1 MRLLFYCITL
11 FILCISTT
19 AYAAPAPPD
28 TAKNAAVADTIPGE
42 IPDPFGWGDFTWLNG
57 NDRRHTALLD
67 SKYFT
72 GEFLLD
78 ANYMYSNQHPI
89 DNTNIGSTAIAR
101 ANELEISDVAVGGDF
116 HYDNVRG
123 RLLLQLGTR
132 ATVVPRND
140 LSTYKG
146 QYDLANAYRYFS
158 EAYGGYHFDAW
169 HGINVDAGIFMSYV
183 GLFSYY
189 NAENWMYQP
198 SFTSDNTPW
207 FFNGVRIQTFPSD
220 RVKVELWLI
229 NGWQSYAKFNN
240 GPGIGVQFTWRP
252 MEAFQLVSN
261 NYYGTDDQDAHER
274 IRFHTDNSIEVRYH
288 NDSSSFIDKAAFS
301 VTQDLGFESGDG
313 VSPFGGNG
321 LPAQNFI
328 SGMVYHRIWMHNDH
342 YAWTFGGGYIHNPGR
357 YLVLY
362 PTGQASPIPPVGS
375 YPFTA
380 NPGDQFDGWDCSTG
394 FDWMPDEYIDW
405 HIEVV
410 HRESSVPYFAGPGG
424 VTSPDGFTTTP
435 LPQDWKPDLV
445 TAETQIVAALLVRF

>member
-1 MRLLFYCITL
+1 MRLLYCFITII
-11 FILCISTT
+11 ILSSSGLV
-19 AYAAPAPPD
+19 YAAPVPQD
-28 TAKNAAVADTIPGE
+28 TTKAAAVTDTIPGAT
-42 IPDPFGWGDFTWLNG
+42 PDPFGWGDFTWLMG
-57 NDRRHTALLD
+57 NDRRHTDLLD

-78 ANYMYSNQHPI
+78 ANYMASNQHPI
-89 DNTNIGSTAIAR
+89 DHTNVGSTAIAR
-101 ANELEISDVAVGGDF
+101 ENELEVSLAAIGGDF

-123 RLLLQLGTR
+123 RILLQLGTR

-140 LSTYKG
+140 FSVNHG

-158 EAYGGYHFDAW
+158 EAYGGYHFNVW

-207 FFNGVRIQTFPSD
+207 FFNGVRIQTYPSD
-220 RVKVELWLI
+220 KLKIEYWLV
-229 NGWQSYAKFNN
+229 NGWQTYAKFNN
-240 GPGIGVQFTWRP
+240 GPGVGLQFTWRP
-252 MEAFQLVSN
+252 TESFQLLSN
-261 NYYGTDDQDAHER
+261 NYYGTDTQDSSDR
-274 IRFHTDNSIEVRYH
+274 KRFHTDNSIVVSYH
-288 NDSSSFIDKAAFS
+288 RNLSDFISRCAFS
-301 VTQDLGFESGDG
+301 VTQDLGFETGGG

-328 SGMVYHRIWMHNDH
+328 SGMFYNRIWMSNDH

-357 YLVLY
+357 YLVLL
-362 PTGQASPIPPVGS
+362 PTGDAGPNGTH
-375 YPFTA
+375 PFTA

-424 VTSPDGFTTTP
+424 VTSPDGFTTTS
-435 LPQDWKPDLV
+435 LPPDWKPDLV
-445 TAETQIVAALLVRF
+445 TAETQLVLAVLVRF